1 MHIAAHKSLLPFHK
15 RQLLTIDHYLQEEEP
30 EQLRKKWLDRRQQWK
45 QKQEQR
51 KQTQKRAGMV
61 GC

>member
-15 RQLLTIDHYLQEEEP
+15 QQLLTIDHYLQEEKP

-51 KQTQKRAGMV
+51 KQTQKRAGTV
-61 GC
+61 EC